1 MKKEALQLFEQR
13 KVRTVWDDDEE
24 KWYFSIVD
32 VCGVLTDSK
41 DALTAR
47 KYWNKL
53 KQRLKEEGNET
64 VTNCHQL
71 KLLAADGKKRLT
83 DVADTE
89 QLFRIIQSIPSPKAE
104 PFKQWMAQ
112 VASQRLDQMQDPELS
127 IDQAIIDYKR
137 LGYSDA
143 WINQRI
149 KSIEVRKELTD
160 EWKRTGVED
169 RLEYA
174 SLTDIITR
182 EWSGFTTK
190 QYKHFK
196 GLKKENLRDN
206 MTNLEIAL
214 NILAEASATELSKQ
228 SDPKGYVE
236 QTKVAKDGGSVA
248 KAARNQLESKLGR
261 SVISSKKASDY
272 LLFGRAE
279 CVDNENNIDVDVSQN
294 DSQNDSQNVSQNVS
308 QNDRQKLGKRQ
319 QKILQLISENIYI
332 SAEDIAKKLNVTPR
346 TIYRDLKSLQIRW
359 SGPSKTGHWE
369 LKRTSHTM
377 CLACHFIDLLQ
388 VLPN

>member
-1 MKKEALQLFEQR
+1 MTKKQALQLFEER
-13 KVRTVWDDDEE
+13 KVRTVWDDQEE

-41 DALTAR
+41 DPTA
-47 KYWNKL
+47 YWRKL

-64 VTNCHQL
+64 VTNCHAF
-71 KLLAADGKKRLT
+71 KLRAADGKMRQT

-112 VASQRLDQMQDPELS
+112 VASLRIDQMQDPELS

-160 EWKRTGVED
+160 EWKRTGVKEG
-169 RLEYA
+169 LEYA

-228 SDPKGYVE
+228 RDPKGFNA
-236 QTKVAKDGGSVA
+236 QTQVAKDGGSVA
-248 KAARNQLESKLGR
+248 KVARNQLESKLGH
-261 SVISSKKASDY
+261 SIISPAKASDY
-272 LLFGRAE
+272 LLPE
-279 CVDNENNIDVDVSQN
+279 E
-294 DSQNDSQNVSQNVS
+294 
-308 QNDRQKLGKRQ
+308 
-319 QKILQLISENIYI
+319 
-332 SAEDIAKKLNVTPR
+332 
-346 TIYRDLKSLQIRW
+346 
-359 SGPSKTGHWE
+359 SKDE
-369 LKRTSHTM
+369 
-377 CLACHFIDLLQ
+377 Q
-388 VLPN
+388 